1 MIITANSEK
10 FYLNHVILS
19 TGDRKVQQNPADR
32 PFITLNHSIKE
43 REKKQL
49 RFAKCTNCGR
59 VTPYRL
65 NLLKGKRLTC
75 KSCNKPLTLT
85 RL

>member
-1 MIITANSEK
+1 MILIVNSEK
-10 FYLNHVILS
+10 FYLKQVILS
-19 TGDRKVQQNPADR
+19 TGDSKVEQNLASR

-65 NLLKGKRLTC
+65 SLLKGKRLTC

-85 RL
+85 RF